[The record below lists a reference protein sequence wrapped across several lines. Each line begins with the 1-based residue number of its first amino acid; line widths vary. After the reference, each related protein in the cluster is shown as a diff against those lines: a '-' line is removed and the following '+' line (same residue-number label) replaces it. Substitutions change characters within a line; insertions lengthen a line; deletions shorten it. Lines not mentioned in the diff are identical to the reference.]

1 MSNEV
6 SIFRDEKNITV
17 AAPQGVDEITRRLL
31 GNTLNL
37 KRISIKGGKWRMVM
51 GGEQILSLIHI

>member
-17 AAPQGVDEITRRLL
+17 AAPQGVGEITRRLL
-31 GNTLNL
+31 GNTLTP
-37 KRISIKGGKWRMVM
+37 
-51 GGEQILSLIHI
+51 